1 MEANDQD
8 NNPILLLES
17 HFRRTLIEGIK
28 MQLQIARITHDLEA
42 SRERD
47 GEARAILSRTFEE
60 AQEEAADVIQPG
72 RRETGDHGEEV
83 DEGEI
88 VGEQAAAA

>member
-1 MEANDQD
+1 
-8 NNPILLLES
+8 
-17 HFRRTLIEGIK
+17 
-28 MQLQIARITHDLEA
+28 MQLQITRITHDLEA
-42 SRERD
+42 SRERE
-47 GEARAILSRTFEE
+47 GEARAILGRTFEE

-72 RRETGDHGEEV
+72 RQETGDHGEEV